1 MMDGPFAL
9 NTDGTA
15 RDPVTFQLA
24 LKTDA
29 AKLQALQSEPDV
41 LQIVLG
47 DDIPAMQ
54 RMLRSAYQAE
64 QSRRKRQGKRLSERT
79 IDAQRVD
86 ATVPRDTVQLYG
98 QLYESGLQ
106 YGPAFRLLRNVHVP
120 DTE

>member
-1 MMDGPFAL
+1 MDGPFAL

-15 RDPVTFQLA
+15 RDPVAFQLA

-41 LQIVLG
+41 FQIVLG

-54 RMLRSAYQAE
+54 KMLRSAYQVPTAVTLRPLTLRHKCIAHVDSLFAQEE
-64 QSRRKRQGKRLSERT
+64 QSRRKRQQKCLSERT

-86 ATVPRDTVQLYG
+86 ATVPR
-98 QLYESGLQ
+98 
-106 YGPAFRLLRNVHVP
+106 
-120 DTE
+120 

>member
-1 MMDGPFAL
+1 MDGPFAL

-15 RDPVTFQLA
+15 HDPIAFQLA
-24 LKTDA
+24 LQNDA

-54 RMLRSAYQAE
+54 KMLRSAYQVPTAVTLWPLTLRHVCIVHVDSPFLQAE
-64 QSRRKRQGKRLSERT
+64 QLRRKRQQKRLSERT

-86 ATVPRDTVQLYG
+86 ATVPR
-98 QLYESGLQ
+98 
-106 YGPAFRLLRNVHVP
+106 
-120 DTE
+120 

>member
-15 RDPVTFQLA
+15 RDPIAFQLA
-24 LKTDA
+24 LKNDA

-47 DDIPAMQ
+47 DDIHAMQ
-54 RMLRSAYQAE
+54 NMLRSAYQVPTAVTLRPFTLRHNCIAPIESLFAQAE
-64 QSRRKRQGKRLSERT
+64 QSRRKRQQKRVSERT

-86 ATVPRDTVQLYG
+86 ATVPR
-98 QLYESGLQ
+98 
-106 YGPAFRLLRNVHVP
+106 
-120 DTE
+120 

>member
-15 RDPVTFQLA
+15 CDPIAFQLA
-24 LKTDA
+24 LKNDA

-41 LQIVLG
+41 LQIVLR

-54 RMLRSAYQAE
+54 NMLRSAYQVPTAVTLRPLTLRHNCIAPIESLFAQAE
-64 QSRRKRQGKRLSERT
+64 QSRRKRQQKRVSERT

-86 ATVPRDTVQLYG
+86 ATVPR
-98 QLYESGLQ
+98 
-106 YGPAFRLLRNVHVP
+106 
-120 DTE
+120 